1 MIYKKNFWKNKKVFI
16 TGHTGFKG
24 SWLVLIL
31 KHLGAKV
38 YGYALNP
45 ISKPNFFDG
54 MKLNRLLEKD
64 YRHDIK
70 NLKKLKEAIK
80 KTNPSIVFH
89 LAAQSSVF
97 VSYKDPID
105 TVHSNVIGT
114 MNILEALKLNKK
126 IKVGIIVTTDKVY
139 LNLEKNKK
147 FKEDE
152 QLGGQ
157 DVYSG
162 SKAAAEIIFQS
173 YRKSFF
179 KNHNCEISTVRSGNC
194 IGGGDWTKDRI
205 MKDCSE
211 KLIFNKK
218 LTIRSPNASRPWQH
232 VIEPLFGYLMLAEKM
247 FSNRKFSGAWNFGP
261 NINNNLKVLELVN
274 YCKMILRSKS
284 KIKVKKSNL
293 YESTHLSLN
302 SQKSSKF
309 LGWKTVLSAKEAI
322 KFSLDWYKLYFDTKS
337 SKEIIKLSL
346 NQIETYK
353 KFFQRRKTS
362 KNK

>member
-1 MIYKKNFWKNKKVFI
+1 MKNKKNFWKNKKVFI

-31 KHLGAKV
+31 KSLGAKV

-45 ISKPNFFDG
+45 ITRPNFFDE
-54 MKLNRLLEKD
+54 MKLKRYLEKD
-64 YRHDIK
+64 YRDDIK
-70 NLKKLKEAIK
+70 NLKKLKKAIK
-80 KTNPSIVFH
+80 NANPSVVFH

-105 TVHSNVIGT
+105 TIHSNVIGT
-114 MNILEALKLNKK
+114 MNVLEVLKSNKK
-126 IKVGIIVTTDKVY
+126 IKVGVIVTTDKVY
-139 LNLEKNKK
+139 LNLEKKKK

-162 SKAAAEIIFQS
+162 SKAASEIIFQS
-173 YRKSFF
+173 YKKSFF
-179 KNHNCEISTVRSGNC
+179 KNHNCKISTVRSGNC

-211 KLIFNKK
+211 RLIFDKE
-218 LTIRSPNASRPWQH
+218 LTIRSPNATRPWQH
-232 VIEPLFGYLMLAEKM
+232 VIEPIFGYLKLAEKM
-247 FSNRKFSGAWNFGP
+247 FSGKKFSGAWNFGP

-274 YCKMILRSKS
+274 YCKKTLSSKS
-284 KIKVKKSNL
+284 KIMIKKSNL

-302 SQKSSKF
+302 SQKSSKY
-309 LGWKTVLSAKEAI
+309 LGWKTILSAKEAI
-322 KFSLDWYKLYFDTKS
+322 KFSLDWYKLYFKTKS

-346 NQIETYK
+346 NQIQTYRKLFQERNNSK
-353 KFFQRRKTS
+353 K
-362 KNK
+362 